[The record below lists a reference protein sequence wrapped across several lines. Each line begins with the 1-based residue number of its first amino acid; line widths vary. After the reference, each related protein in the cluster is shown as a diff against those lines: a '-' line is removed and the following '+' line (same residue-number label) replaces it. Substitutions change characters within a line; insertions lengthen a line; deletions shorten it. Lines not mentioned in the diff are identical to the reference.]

1 MMSEERIL
9 LGSGTLYYKE
19 FADEIPTDE
28 VIEVEGNL
36 LGLIQGGA
44 TLRYTPTFYIAKD
57 DFGKVM
63 KKIITEEEAVLTS
76 GIMTFNANRLKTL
89 VQTGVVTET
98 ATERQIKIGGLGN
111 FVDRRY
117 VLHFVHKDDMDGD
130 VRITIVGS
138 NEGALELAFRKDQ
151 ETIIN
156 AEFKASPIDDEGT
169 LIIYREEIAGTRVES
184 VSLDESSI
192 TLEVGNTDTLVATVL
207 PSTAVDKTY
216 TFSTSNEAVA
226 TVSSVGLVTAIGVGE
241 AVITVTT
248 TDGSKTA
255 TCSVTVELAG

>member
-1 MMSEERIL
+1 MSERIL

-19 FADEIPTDE
+19 FVDEIPTDE
-28 VIEVEGNL
+28 VIEIEDNL

-57 DFGKVM
+57 DYGKVM
-63 KKIITEEEAVLTS
+63 KKIITDEEAVLTS

-98 ATERQIKIGGLGN
+98 AYERQIKIGGLGN
-111 FVDRRY
+111 FADTRY
-117 VLHFVHKDDMDGD
+117 VLHFVHDDPIDGD

-156 AEFKASPIDDEGT
+156 AEFKASPLDDEGT
-169 LIIYREEIAGTRVES
+169 LIIYREEIPGTKVTG
-184 VSLDESSI
+184 VSLNKSEVE
-192 TLEVGNTDTLVATVL
+192 LETGLTEQLTATVS

-216 TFSTSNEAVA
+216 AYSTSNEAVA
-226 TVSSVGLVTAIGVGE
+226 TVSEEGLVTATGVGE

-255 TCSVTVELAG
+255 TCNVTVISGE